1 MFKGK
6 KILSIIPARG
16 GSKGIPLK
24 NIQKLDGITLIEHV
38 AKVVKEID
46 EIDRSIVS
54 TDHKKIVEISN
65 NVGLET
71 PFIRPDNL
79 SGDFVSDLDVLMH
92 AYEQMKSIDGIEYD
106 IILMLQP
113 TSPLRKSKHVLQ
125 CIKKLV
131 EEDLDSVWTVSETDS
146 KNHPMKQLSL
156 NDNGKIDFYEEMG
169 NKIIAR
175 QQLDKLY
182 HRNGIA
188 YVMTK
193 DCLMNQKS
201 IIGRNNA
208 GIVIEDHNI
217 SIDTAWDLELVEYI
231 LSKR

>member
-6 KILSIIPARG
+6 RILSITPARG

-46 EIDRSIVS
+46 EIDRSVVS
-54 TDHKKIVEISN
+54 TDHEKIVEISN
-65 NVGLET
+65 KVGLET

-79 SGDFVSDLDVLMH
+79 SGDFISDLDVLMH
-92 AYEQMKSIDGIEYD
+92 AYEQMKLIDCIEYD

-131 EEDLDSVWTVSETDS
+131 EEDLDSVWTISETDS
-146 KNHPMKQLSL
+146 KHHPMKQLSL
-156 NDNGKIDFYEEMG
+156 NDKGKIDFYEETG
-169 NKIIAR
+169 DKIIAR

-201 IIGRNNA
+201 IMGRKNA
-208 GIVIEDHNI
+208 GIIIEGHNI

-231 LSKR
+231 LSKK